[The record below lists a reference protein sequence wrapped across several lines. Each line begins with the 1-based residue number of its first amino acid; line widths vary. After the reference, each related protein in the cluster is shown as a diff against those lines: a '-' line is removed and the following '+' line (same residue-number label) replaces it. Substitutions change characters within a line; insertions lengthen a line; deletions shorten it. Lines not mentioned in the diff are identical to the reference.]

1 MFQRDIKNN
10 FFVKIGCI
18 PVLEPMKLQLLNS
31 PTLKNLT
38 QNLPSEEKTVNDLKF
53 LSNKRGRKKKA
64 LDTKDEN
71 TDESSDKNDKEGKVH
86 NKYCNDNVKR
96 RLKAFY
102 HKYIISLLNNLMKTL
117 LNQTSIKF
125 VKMNSKITKDITIEY
140 NRALLNK
147 KIKDIIV
154 DISNKY
160 VDRDNN
166 KKCLQFIEKKEDNE
180 EIVKILNMTYEELY
194 TDYYLKS
201 NKNDTKENSF
211 EEHKEILLKKCGQ
224 IYLDK
229 YIENSEKLI
238 DFFTSGKNRKSR
250 KKLISEVF
258 EIHLDNDSKISG
270 LNNEVT
276 HSDDVENYFIKKN
289 MVSTC
294 SQTDIYDINT
304 KLISFA

>member
-1 MFQRDIKNN
+1 MIQSGIKNK
-10 FFVKIGCI
+10 FFTNIEFTSF
-18 PVLEPMKLQLLNS
+18 LNPMKFQLPIFQSLE
-31 PTLKNLT
+31 NLT
-38 QNLPSEEKTVNDLKF
+38 QNVSSEEKVVKNIKI
-53 LSNKRGRKKKA
+53 LSNKRGRKKKVLNIIEDDA
-64 LDTKDEN
+64 NDN
-71 TDESSDKNDKEGKVH
+71 ADKKGKEVKVH
-86 NKYCNDNVKR
+86 NKFSNDNVKR

-125 VKMNSKITKDITIEY
+125 VKINSKITKDITIEY
-140 NRALLNK
+140 NRTLLNK

-166 KKCLQFIEKKEDNE
+166 KKCLQFIEKQKDNE

-276 HSDDVENYFIKKN
+276 YSDDVENYFIKKN

>member
-1 MFQRDIKNN
+1 MIQSGIKNK
-10 FFVKIGCI
+10 FFTNIEFTSF
-18 PVLEPMKLQLLNS
+18 LNPMKFQLPIFQSLE
-31 PTLKNLT
+31 NLT
-38 QNLPSEEKTVNDLKF
+38 QNVSSEEKVVKNIKI
-53 LSNKRGRKKKA
+53 LSNKRGRKKKV
-64 LDTKDEN
+64 LNIIEDDVN
-71 TDESSDKNDKEGKVH
+71 DNSDKKGKEVKVH
-86 NKYCNDNVKR
+86 NKFSNDNVKR

-125 VKMNSKITKDITIEY
+125 VKINSKITKDITIEY
-140 NRALLNK
+140 NRDLLNK

-166 KKCLQFIEKKEDNE
+166 KKCLQFIEKQKDNE

-276 HSDDVENYFIKKN
+276 YSDDVENYFIKKN

>member
-1 MFQRDIKNN
+1 MIQRDIKNN
-10 FFVKIGCI
+10 FFANIGCM
-18 PVLEPMKLQLLNS
+18 PVLEPMKLQLPIS

-38 QNLPSEEKTVNDLKF
+38 QNLPSEEKAANDLKF

-64 LDTKDEN
+64 LDTKDDN
-71 TDESSDKNDKEGKVH
+71 TDESSDKNGKEGKVH

-125 VKMNSKITKDITIEY
+125 VKINSKITKDITIEY
-140 NRALLNK
+140 NRTLLNK
-147 KIKDIIV
+147 KIKDI
-154 DISNKY
+154 K
-160 VDRDNN
+160 
-166 KKCLQFIEKKEDNE
+166 
-180 EIVKILNMTYEELY
+180 IVKILNMTYEELY

-250 KKLISEVF
+250 KKLFSEVF

-276 HSDDVENYFIKKN
+276 YSDDVENYFIKKN